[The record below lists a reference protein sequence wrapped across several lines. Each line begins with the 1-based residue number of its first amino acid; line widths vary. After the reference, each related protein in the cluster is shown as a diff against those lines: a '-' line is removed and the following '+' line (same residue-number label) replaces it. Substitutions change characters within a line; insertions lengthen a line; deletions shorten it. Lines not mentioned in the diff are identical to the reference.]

1 MNASHWKRSV
11 VLSSTLILALAPVGL
26 QQASAA
32 TPSETHASA
41 PTAVSNQSEYRRG
54 YKDGFRDGY
63 NDARHDCHRDR
74 GGYGYGRSNG
84 DYYRGY
90 SDGFGDGF
98 SRAERQYCHH

>member
-1 MNASHWKRSV
+1 VNASHWKRSV

-63 NDARHDCHRDR
+63 NDGRDNCHRDHGR
-74 GGYGYGRSNG
+74 YGYGRSNG

-90 SDGFGDGF
+90 GDGFSAGF
-98 SRAERQYCHH
+98 SRAEDRYC

>member
-41 PTAVSNQSEYRRG
+41 PTAVSSQSEYRRG

-63 NDARHDCHRDR
+63 NDGRDNCHRDH
-74 GGYGYGRSNG
+74 GSYGYGRSNG

-90 SDGFGDGF
+90 GDGFSAGF
-98 SRAERQYCHH
+98 SRAEDRYC